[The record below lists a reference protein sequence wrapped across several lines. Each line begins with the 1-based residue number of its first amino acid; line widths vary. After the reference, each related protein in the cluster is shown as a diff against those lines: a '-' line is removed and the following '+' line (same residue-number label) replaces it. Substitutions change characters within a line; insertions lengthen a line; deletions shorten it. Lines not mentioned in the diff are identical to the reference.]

1 MDLIRDLYSL
11 SKDNKNFINARFL
24 EKEDTL
30 EPYKK
35 IIERSLYPDF
45 DRPIRISV
53 GKKAV
58 SDLRKATD
66 DPISILEL
74 MIYYVEC
81 GTQCTLDYGDIDEHF
96 YYSLE
101 LMFDDILN
109 ILVKSDQE
117 IIDTFLPRLRAVVQK
132 AEGIG
137 WGYYDY
143 ISDILED
150 AFPERA

>member
-1 MDLIRDLYSL
+1 M
-11 SKDNKNFINARFL
+11 A
-24 EKEDTL
+24 
-30 EPYKK
+30 
-35 IIERSLYPDF
+35 
-45 DRPIRISV
+45 
-53 GKKAV
+53 KKAV
-58 SDLRKATD
+58 SDFKKATN

-74 MIYYVEC
+74 MVYDVEC

-109 ILVKSDQE
+109 ILAKSHQE
-117 IIDTFLPRLRAVVQK
+117 IIDMFLPRLMAVVQK

-150 AFPERA
+150 YFQSERDLYDPRSDQDKYLIYCNKLANGFGPR